1 VNFLSIES
9 ERVILEYNGIVGIDP
24 TENKV
29 KKEKPDDSDEE
40 TLYKNEFRVQ
50 KLKKLR
56 IEEFPQVLDL

>member
-9 ERVILEYNGIVGIDP
+9 ERVILEYNGIVGID
-24 TENKV
+24 TSENKV

>member
-24 TENKV
+24 SENKV

>member
-1 VNFLSIES
+1 MNFLSIES
-9 ERVILEYNGIVGIDP
+9 ERVILEYNSIVGIDP
-24 TENKV
+24 SENKV

>member
-9 ERVILEYNGIVGIDP
+9 ERVILEYNSIVGIDP
-24 TENKV
+24 SENKV